1 MRLGPGLLYEGRTL
15 QGACP
20 KLADF
25 CSATMAEFYSA
36 VDIFVHFLLLI
47 WECRYTE
54 VLQHVHTLG
63 FAMAGTLHTKEY
75 KILIEAL
82 VAERTSRG
90 LSQAALAMALKRP
103 PSFVAKV
110 ELRERRLDVLEF
122 CAWSYALSVDPL
134 EQLRK
139 SASLPLKSIPR

>member
-1 MRLGPGLLYEGRTL
+1 
-15 QGACP
+15 
-20 KLADF
+20 
-25 CSATMAEFYSA
+25 
-36 VDIFVHFLLLI
+36 
-47 WECRYTE
+47 
-54 VLQHVHTLG
+54 
-63 FAMAGTLHTKEY
+63 MAGTLHTKEY